1 MPGEP
6 IKLTALVEL
15 DAGSTHSVFFIGPRN
30 GGLEIK
36 HQRKEIMVITPQS
49 PLGQTIMGRK
59 EGQRWTTKL
68 GGSTVKYHILSVSWL
83 ARSFAERKSGVG
95 TL

>member
-1 MPGEP
+1 
-6 IKLTALVEL
+6 
-15 DAGSTHSVFFIGPRN
+15 
-30 GGLEIK
+30 
-36 HQRKEIMVITPQS
+36 MVITPQS